1 VENFGS
7 DLELKRLDL
16 TCSAEVDNL
25 IAATLRSRTIA
36 VPCVK
41 ITEPIEMLFGLWARM
56 GRRNHLLDLDG
67 CPAVLRNVAMAANF
81 GTKIAIDWL
90 CVNDSE

>member
-1 VENFGS
+1 MENFGS

-16 TCSAEVDNL
+16 TWSAEVDNL
-25 IAATLRSRTIA
+25 MVATLRSRTIA

-41 ITEPIEMLFGLWARM
+41 TTEPIEMLFGLWARM
-56 GRRNHLLDLDG
+56 GRRNHLLDG
-67 CPAVLRNVAMAANF
+67 GPAVLRNVAMATNF

-90 CVNDSE
+90 CVNDSD